1 MVQKFLPMLSNFILL
16 ENLEKNNWAAYTTHS
31 MEQIGNK
38 YKKFYNFLKK
48 KKPGVVVNI
57 EPIPEILNSSSLLD
71 NLSIYYM
78 KKRKY
83 LNGYLNFLSKEEK
96 KKKIKIIFKR
106 KSYFGSFLIYE
117 HSIIIWKF
125 C

>member
-1 MVQKFLPMLSNFILL
+1 
-16 ENLEKNNWAAYTTHS
+16 